1 MKIINLISLL
11 CVGLIVV
18 SMFLPVYETWVRES
32 EIAAQTGIGI
42 SKIYDAGD
50 NTFVAVHNGFGSF
63 YAIVS
68 CFITFLLAIGILFLP
83 RESSIPIIAVIVYLL
98 SVILVW
104 MGTFSMGIPFGDEML
119 IGFDLILLSQTLLI
133 ILSFYKLRKLKEED
147 RYDKW

>member
-1 MKIINLISLL
+1 MRILNIMTLL
-11 CVGLIVV
+11 CVGLVAV
-18 SMFLPVYETWVRES
+18 SMFLPVYETWIS
-32 EIAAQTGIGI
+32 EFEIHQQVGLGIYKVYEI
-42 SKIYDAGD
+42 D
-50 NTFVAVHNGFGSF
+50 NTYISVHNGFGSF

-68 CFITFLLAIGILFLP
+68 CFITLLLVIGILILP

-133 ILSFYKLRKLKEED
+133 IFSFYKLRRLKEDD
-147 RYDKW
+147 RYLHR